1 MQRVNLFE
9 IGFIAISLTVL
20 ALLLAGSVLWIQ
32 WWRGR
37 GKRNLCGDVSPELIT
52 RLPQPRPRW
61 TVFDFLLMFG
71 IMILVGASL
80 QQSLPT
86 PQQETDQTPPSAAV
100 VEQAVDA
107 PPDDTSPD
115 DTSPDDTSPDD
126 APAEDAPPAED
137 SSDRAAKLRSQVRI
151 HFIANLTAFVLTLIF
166 LRLTQGATLA
176 HLSLVPHRNDFRR
189 GLFATVWI
197 LAPVLLLNLLVSNLV
212 QYEHTVTNLLA
223 EASGTRTF
231 LALLV
236 SAACLTPIV
245 EEFQFRLL
253 LQGGLQQIADPPP
266 DSDAM
271 SFWKP
276 STAWPIYVTSLL
288 FAAMHWGQGA
298 APIPLF
304 FLSVGLGF
312 LYQRTGRLVPAIVV
326 HMLLNAATLCME
338 FCRVN
343 AGL

>member
-9 IGFIAISLTVL
+9 IGFLAISLTVL
-20 ALLLAGSVLWIQ
+20 TLLIAGSVLWIQ

-37 GKRNLCGDVSPELIT
+37 GKRNLCGDVSPDLIT

-80 QQSLPT
+80 QQSLST
-86 PQQETDQTPPSAAV
+86 PQQETDQTPPAAAV
-100 VEQAVDA
+100 VEQADDA
-107 PPDDTSPD
+107 PPDDAAA
-115 DTSPDDTSPDD
+115 DD
-126 APAEDAPPAED
+126 APAEAP
-137 SSDRAAKLRSQVRI
+137 SDRAAKLRSQVRI
-151 HFIANLTAFVLTLIF
+151 HFIANLAAFVLTLIF

-176 HLSLVPHRNDFRR
+176 HLSLVPNRDDIRR

-223 EASGTRTF
+223 EESGTQTF

>member
-20 ALLLAGSVLWIQ
+20 ALLVAGGVLWIQ

-37 GKRNLCGDVSPELIT
+37 GQRNLCGDVSPDLIT

-71 IMILVGASL
+71 MMILVGASL

-86 PQQETDQTPPSAAV
+86 PQQETDETPTAAEV

-107 PPDDTSPD
+107 TPEEAS
-115 DTSPDDTSPDD
+115 
-126 APAEDAPPAED
+126 AEEASTKDP
-137 SSDRAAKLRSQVRI
+137 SDRAAKLRSQVRI
-151 HFIANLTAFVLTLIF
+151 HFIANLVAFVLTLLF

-176 HLSLVPHRNDFRR
+176 HLSLVPNRDDVRR

-223 EASGTRTF
+223 EESGTRTF

>member
-20 ALLLAGSVLWIQ
+20 ALLVAGGVLWIQ
-32 WWRGR
+32 WLRGR
-37 GKRNLCGDVSPELIT
+37 GKRNLCGDVSPDLIT

-71 IMILVGASL
+71 LMILVGASL

-86 PQQETDQTPPSAAV
+86 PQQETDQTPPAAEV

-107 PPDDTSPD
+107 PPAD
-115 DTSPDDTSPDD
+115 
-126 APAEDAPPAED
+126 D

-151 HFIANLTAFVLTLIF
+151 HFIANLVAFVLTLTF

-176 HLSLVPHRNDFRR
+176 HLSLVPNRDDVRR

-223 EASGTRTF
+223 EESGTRTF